1 MFGYFLYFTA
11 KTTMQHSF
19 DILRQTRRNILS
31 IINSHDLDQL
41 NEIPIG
47 FNNNLAWNF
56 GHVLVTQQLLCYR
69 LAGQEVHLGE
79 QWIEAYRKGTK
90 PEGRLSTMGLDY
102 LREQFLRLA
111 DQMEEDYNNE
121 LFQEYK
127 PYETSFGI
135 KLNSIEEAITFN
147 NVHEGMHLGAMIALR
162 KMV

>member
-1 MFGYFLYFTA
+1 
-11 KTTMQHSF
+11 MQHSF

-31 IINSHDLDQL
+31 IVNSHDLDQL
-41 NEIPIG
+41 NEVPVG

-69 LAGQEVHLGE
+69 LSGKEVHLGV
-79 QWIEAYRKGTK
+79 QWVEAYRKGTK
-90 PEGRLSTMGLDY
+90 PEGRLSAMGLDY
-102 LREQFLRLA
+102 LRDQFLSSV

-147 NVHEGMHLGAMIALR
+147 NVHESMHLGAMIALR

>member
-1 MFGYFLYFTA
+1 
-11 KTTMQHSF
+11 MQHSF

-41 NEIPIG
+41 NEIPTG

-69 LAGQEVHLGE
+69 LAGLEANLGD

-90 PEGRLSTMGLDY
+90 PEARLSKMGLDY
-102 LREQFLRLA
+102 LREQFLALA
-111 DQMEEDYNNE
+111 DQMEEDYNKE

-135 KLNSIEEAITFN
+135 KLTAIEEAIAFN

>member
-1 MFGYFLYFTA
+1 
-11 KTTMQHSF
+11 MQHSF

-31 IINSHDLDQL
+31 IVNSHDLDQL
-41 NEIPIG
+41 NEVPVG

-69 LAGQEVHLGE
+69 LSGKEVHLGE
-79 QWIEAYRKGTK
+79 QWVEAYRKGTK
-90 PEGRLSTMGLDY
+90 PEGRLSAMGLDY
-102 LREQFLRLA
+102 LRDQFLSSV

-121 LFQEYK
+121 LFREYK

-135 KLNSIEEAITFN
+135 RLNGIEEAITFN
-147 NVHEGMHLGAMIALR
+147 NVHESMHLGAMIALR

>member
-1 MFGYFLYFTA
+1 
-11 KTTMQHSF
+11 MQHNF

-31 IINSHDLDQL
+31 IINSHDLDQI
-41 NEIPIG
+41 NEIPVG

-69 LAGQEVHLGE
+69 LAGLEANLGE
-79 QWIEAYRKGTK
+79 QWIEAFSKGTK
-90 PEGRLSTMGLDY
+90 PSGRLSKMGLDY
-102 LREQFLRLA
+102 LREQFLALA
-111 DQMEEDYNNE
+111 DQMEEDYDKE
-121 LFQEYK
+121 LFQAYK

-135 KLNSIEEAITFN
+135 KLSNIEEAIAFN